1 MLKPEPQRHLKDPAA
16 LTPYEQRIWDM
27 RQQGLTNQQIGEAMN
42 QLPGSIASRI
52 KVIKEKVELQ
62 NELRAVNY

>member
-16 LTPYEQRIWDM
+16 LTPYELKIWDM

-42 QLPGSIASRI
+42 QLSGSIASRI

-62 NELRAVNY
+62 DALRMVG

>member
-16 LTPYEQRIWDM
+16 LTPYEHKIWDM

-62 NELRAVNY
+62 DALRMVG

>member
-27 RQQGLTNQQIGEAMN
+27 RRQGLTNQQIGEALN

-62 NELRAVNY
+62 DALRMVG

>member
-1 MLKPEPQRHLKDPAA
+1 MMKPEPQRHLKDPAA
-16 LTPYEQRIWDM
+16 LTPYEQKIWDM

-62 NELRAVNY
+62 DALRMVG

>member
-1 MLKPEPQRHLKDPAA
+1 MTIEPQRHLKDPAA

-62 NELRAVNY
+62 DALRMVG

>member
-1 MLKPEPQRHLKDPAA
+1 MTIEPQRHMKDPAA
-16 LTPYEQRIWDM
+16 LTPYEQRIWEL
-27 RQQGLTNQQIGEAMN
+27 RCQGLNNHQIGEALN

-62 NELRAVNY
+62 NELRAAS

>member
-16 LTPYEQRIWDM
+16 LTPYEQKIWDM

-62 NELRAVNY
+62 DALRMVG

>member
-27 RQQGLTNQQIGEAMN
+27 RQQGLTNQEIGEALN

-62 NELRAVNY
+62 DALRMVG

>member
-1 MLKPEPQRHLKDPAA
+1 MTIEPQRHLKDPAA
-16 LTPYEQRIWDM
+16 LTPYEQKIWDM
-27 RQQGLTNQQIGEAMN
+27 RQQGLTNQQIGAAMN

-62 NELRAVNY
+62 DALRMVG